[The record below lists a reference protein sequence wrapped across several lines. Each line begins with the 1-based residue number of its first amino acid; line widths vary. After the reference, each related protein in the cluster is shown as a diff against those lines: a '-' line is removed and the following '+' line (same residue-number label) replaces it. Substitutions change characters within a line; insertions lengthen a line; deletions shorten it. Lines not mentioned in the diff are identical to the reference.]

1 MMGTLGR
8 SRLPGINNTMVFNRI
23 VKKRQTSEAPTMQN
37 KREAQVLKIWLI
49 LIVALFPLHACGRS
63 PTTTGQEILMSVPY
77 QDDWEVAIFNL
88 DEGILLRTTKE
99 HGADMDPVWSPGSEQ
114 ILMAS
119 ARRDDSAAD
128 DRSGDDELFV
138 LNREGSVV
146 HQLTDNLF
154 QDTQPDWSPDGKW
167 ISFKSDRTGRPEI
180 FVMRSDGTQLRQL
193 TNSVGENWSPDWS
206 PDGGSL
212 AFASNRNGN
221 FDLFVMRADGSEV
234 NQVTHSPADELE
246 PIWSPTGNALSFALM
261 ESGDPHVLILDL
273 DDGRITDTGVVGIPA
288 DWRDSGPIRR

>member
-1 MMGTLGR
+1 M
-8 SRLPGINNTMVFNRI
+8 SDDPMV
-23 VKKRQTSEAPTMQN
+23 QST
-37 KREAQVLKIWLI
+37 REPHVLKIRLI
-49 LIVALFPLHACGRS
+49 LIAALFPIHACGGA
-63 PTTTGQEILMSVPY
+63 PTTTGHEILVSTPY
-77 QDDWEVAIFNL
+77 QSDWEVAIFNL

-288 DWRDSGPIRR
+288 DWRNSRPIRR